1 MGQSVTRNRG
11 AWLRVTTFRHRYQPI
26 VVFRD
31 FTPSPR
37 RFVLK
42 ISG

>member
-1 MGQSVTRNRG
+1 VRRKQ
-11 AWLRVTTFRHRYQPI
+11 RVTVFRREYQPV

-31 FTPSPR
+31 FKPPAR